1 MFLFVTYE
9 KTIMSGIT
17 MERRV
22 RLLTILVVVLV
33 LAQTVLLVRAWNA
46 PVAATTRFAE
56 ITVGRLNIA
65 GADSVHRIIL
75 SHEMPKAPFQG
86 EMLERSV
93 PPGLAGMIFC
103 APNGDEVGGIGVSG
117 TEKGG
122 AALSALDYRNTPL
135 EAIGFSTYYDE
146 NGQGAGFVIM
156 DPPRGKVDVKKLNQ
170 DDPEEIE
177 RFQAMMVQRV
187 DLSVSMEKAGL
198 TIYDRAGNPRIV
210 IGVDENDEPSVRL
223 LDKEG
228 REVGG
233 VPVR

>member
-1 MFLFVTYE
+1 MTN
-9 KTIMSGIT
+9 MSENKIEG
-17 MERRV
+17 RV
-22 RLLTILVVVLV
+22 RLLMALVVVLA
-33 LAQTVLLVRAWNA
+33 LAQVFHMVQAWYT
-46 PVAATTRFAE
+46 PEPSAARFSE
-56 ITVGRLNIA
+56 ITVGRINIA
-65 GADSVHRIIL
+65 GKDSVHRIIL
-75 SHEMPKAPFQG
+75 SHEMPMAPFQG

-198 TIYDRAGNPRIV
+198 TIYDREGNPRIV
-210 IGVDENDEPSVRL
+210 IGVDEQDEPSVRL